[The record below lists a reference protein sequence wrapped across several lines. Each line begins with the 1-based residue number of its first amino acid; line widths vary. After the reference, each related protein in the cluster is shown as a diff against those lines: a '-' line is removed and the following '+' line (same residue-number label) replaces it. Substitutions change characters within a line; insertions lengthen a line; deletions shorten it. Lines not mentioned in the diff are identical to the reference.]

1 MLSLRPI
8 VLPFVS
14 VAFAFSFLSLD
25 LRAQPANGITRE
37 VYAGIGGNAV
47 ADLTSN
53 PAYPNSPTTE
63 EVLTTS
69 FDCPVDVMESY
80 GQRLRALIVAPTT
93 GAYKFWIACDDNG
106 QLWLSTDST
115 PANKQLIARVDTWT
129 SWKEWT
135 KEANQQSAPINLV
148 AGQSYYIEA
157 LQKEGSGGDN
167 LTVRWQLPSGVF
179 EEPIPATRCIPV
191 GVTAPQFLQQPAN
204 ASVIEGN
211 LATFAVRITHS
222 FGATLQWQRNGTNIP
237 GATST
242 NYTIGPVTLADSG
255 STFRCVATNPYGSTN
270 SSSALLTVTA
280 DTTPPSLSSVGN
292 LGDNDVITVVFS
304 EPVEVSSATATGNY
318 SINNGVGVLGASAGV
333 DNRTIVLTTAPM
345 AVNVTYTLTVNNV
358 RDRAVTP
365 NTIAPNTQ
373 RTFSI
378 TPRPLDIS
386 FVQPRPEPIGPSS
399 RRGPF
404 VISELMYHPT
414 NRFDG
419 RNIEFIEIYNS
430 NPWFEEMG
438 GFKITGAIDYT
449 FPSNFVLGAR
459 SYAVIAANP
468 TDVQAVYGISGVL
481 GPWTGTLQNGDGTL
495 RIRNPQGGIF
505 FEMDYTGDPP
515 FPAAADGA
523 GHSLALAR
531 PSYGERDARA
541 WAASDVIGGT
551 PRTNEVAGAN
561 SYRNLMINEFL
572 AHTDLPDLDYIELY
586 NYSGTTLNIGGCV
599 LTDDP
604 ATNKFV
610 IPIGTVIPANGFAV
624 FYETNLNFAL
634 SADGETIYLKNPQ
647 NTRVLDAVRF
657 EAQENGV
664 VTGRSPDGAGGPC
677 ANTFYRL
684 ESQTPGASNSRP
696 AGAGPAVVINEIM
709 YDPARDDDNDE
720 FIELYN
726 PGTNAVNVSKW
737 RLKDAVKFTIPNNT
751 FIPASG
757 YLVIAANAAK
767 LRTNYPGLTAAN
779 CIGDWEGSL
788 RNSGERVALTMPDQ
802 IVSTNALG
810 ALATNTIHIVMDEM
824 TYRDGGRWGNFV
836 AGGGSSLELRDWH
849 SDRRLAPNW
858 ADSDESAKSQWVN
871 VEATGVMDNGYG
883 EATQFHLVLLGAGEC
898 LVDNIEVIPSST
910 GVNSITNSTFESGTG
925 GWVFQGNHNQTSWE
939 PSEGYSSS
947 RALHLRAT
955 GRGDTGANRVR
966 AQLTSTLPSGT
977 TVTLRAKVRWL
988 KGNPNILL
996 RLRGNYMEA
1005 PGYVLTAKNLGTPG
1019 ARNSVAVTNAGP
1031 AITSVAHWPPLPAAS
1046 QQVLVTAR
1054 VSDPDGISTL
1064 LLKYRIDPSTNL
1076 TAISLTNNG
1085 AGVFSAVIPGQASG
1099 VMAAFHLQASDKLNP
1114 ANASSFPA
1122 DAPER
1127 ECVVRWGDNVIPGTL
1142 PTYRFW
1148 ISQKNVDRWA
1158 LEERMSNNPKDVTF
1172 IYGTNRVVYNAGAW
1186 FHGSPYHS
1194 PGYNSPVGN
1203 NCDYDMNFPDDDRL
1217 FGETDINLFRP
1228 GNGGGDGT
1236 AQTEIQAHWFAAQ
1249 FGIPFL
1255 NHRPVFLF
1263 VNGLRRE
1270 TVFHDAQQPNG
1281 DFVDEWYSDDAAGD
1295 LHKIA
1300 LGFEFGDQ
1308 AYGASEPGYA
1318 VVGANLARYTTTGG
1332 AFKQARYRQT
1342 WPRRASSPLELND
1355 YTNIFTLVN
1364 TVLTTAALN
1373 SDPYTITLTNAVD
1386 VEEWFKVHVTQHL
1399 YNNTDS
1405 FSYGGG
1411 QNAFAYKPQFGTW
1424 KLLLW
1429 DVDFAFGGSASD
1441 ANLFGIGG
1449 ADHGPR
1455 NDHAPFRRI
1464 YWQALIQAAN
1474 TFMTA
1479 ARANAILDARYNGMV
1494 ASGAAVSSPQGIKD
1508 FIATKR
1514 GVVLS
1519 QIAANQSAFAITS
1532 NSGADFTT
1540 SQNFVTL
1547 SGTAPLDV
1555 RTIEVNGVA
1564 YAITWT
1570 TVNAWTL
1577 RVALPAGTNALSVVG
1592 YDPFG
1597 NAVSNSTD
1605 TIRVTVTAP
1614 PAQPEDFIVIN
1625 EIMFNPPVPDAEYVE
1640 LFNTSTNYAFDL
1652 SGWQF
1657 NGLSYTFPDGIILQ
1671 PRAYLVLAKDRFAF
1685 AAAYGTSVV
1694 PYDVFSGNLQAGG
1707 ETLTLIKPGYGIT
1720 NDVVIDRVRYDGA
1733 LPWPY
1738 GLPGITAS
1746 AQLID
1751 AKQDNARVA
1760 NWQGISPLST
1770 NSPWRFVSTTG
1781 TASGNGSAHQLLIYL
1796 GEPGDLY
1803 IDDVALVAGSV
1814 PGMGQ
1819 NLVRNGDFESAFYE
1833 DPGVTNSWM
1842 VATNYTNSTL
1852 STAIKQSGNASLH
1865 MVCTR
1870 FGNTTNLSISQSIS
1884 PYPVGQTAT
1893 LSFWYLPTKN
1903 ATNLNVRLRNTTLGV
1918 NNLNIQPGSINGP
1931 PLFTPGA
1938 SNSVANSLPPFPPLW
1953 LNEVQAE
1960 NLSGIADAFGDR
1972 DPWVEIYNGGS
1983 NAVSLDGMFL
1993 SANYTDLTQ
2002 WAFPT
2007 GTVINPGEFKIL
2019 FVDGEASETTNGEL
2033 HTSFRCGGS
2042 SGSIVLSRSVSG
2054 QAQVLDYLNYVAG
2067 LDHSYGS
2074 FPDGQPF
2081 SRQEF
2086 YYVTPGGTNNGTLP
2100 PVIVSI
2106 NEWMADNIGALA
2118 DPADD
2123 NYEDWFELY
2132 NPGSNTVSLAGYF
2145 LTDVLTNK
2153 FKYEIPAGY
2162 TIPPHGYLLVW
2173 ADSEA
2178 NQNSAARADL
2188 HVNFSLA
2195 RGGEALGLFTP
2206 DGVQIDA
2213 VTFGAQNSD
2222 IALGRFPDG
2231 SASIYLLTNYTP
2243 RSANYIPTVN
2253 VAPVLAPIVNRT
2265 VMEGDAI
2272 KFTATATDSNQPA
2285 QQLTWTLEAGAPAN
2299 ATINS
2304 SNGFFNWTPAE
2315 SVGGSNYNITVR
2327 VSDNGTPALSDSQTF
2342 NVVVLKTNSVPMLV
2356 TTGTRVVN
2364 EGAVLTFT
2372 ATASDSDLPAQQLT
2386 FSLDAEGLPAGAA
2399 INATN
2404 GVFTWTPTEVDGPG
2418 AFSVIVRVTDNG
2430 TPAKSDS
2437 ASIMIL
2443 VNESNLPPTLTAIGD
2458 RFATVGETVAF
2469 TARATDLDWP
2479 AQSIT
2484 FDLVGEV
2491 PAGATVNATNG
2502 LFSWTANAVG
2512 TNTFTIRGTDNP
2524 AGAGPALSDT
2534 KTFNVIVSASFQI
2547 TTIEVSNNVVSLNWS
2562 ALGGRSYSVEYKNSL
2577 SELSWTTLVTNM
2589 IATTNH
2595 ASVTDAVNTNTQRI
2609 YRIVLQ
2615 P

>member
-1 MLSLRPI
+1 MLSLRPTTLLL
-8 VLPFVS
+8 VWVC
-14 VAFAFSFLSLD
+14 FALSFLTQNLK
-25 LRAQPANGITRE
+25 AQPANGITRE
-37 VYAGIGGNAV
+37 VYAGIAGNAV
-47 ADLTSN
+47 SDLTSN
-53 PAYPNSPTTE
+53 PAYPNSPTSE

-69 FDCPVDVMESY
+69 FDCPVDTLDNY
-80 GQRLRALIVAPTT
+80 GQRLRALVIPPTT
-93 GAYKFWIACDDNG
+93 GAYRFWIACDDNG
-106 QLWLSTDST
+106 QLFLSTDSN
-115 PANKQLIARVDTWT
+115 PANKQLIARVNTWT

-135 KEANQQSAPINLV
+135 KETNQQSAPINLV
-148 AGQSYYIEA
+148 AGQQYYIEA

-167 LTVRWQLPSGVF
+167 LSVRWQLPSGVF

-204 ASVIEGN
+204 ASIIEGN

-222 FGATLQWQRNGTNIP
+222 FGATFQWQRNGTNIP

-242 NYTIGPVTLADSG
+242 NYTISPVTLTDSG

-270 SSSALLTVTA
+270 STTALLTVTA
-280 DTTPPSLSSVGN
+280 DTTPPTISSVGN

-304 EPVEVSSATATGNY
+304 EPVEASSATTTGNY
-318 SINNGVGVLGASAGV
+318 LINNGVGVLGAVAGV
-333 DNRTIVLTTAPM
+333 DNRTIVLTTTPM
-345 AVNVTYTLTVNNV
+345 AANVTYTLTVNNV
-358 RDRAVTP
+358 RDRATTP
-365 NTIAPNTQ
+365 NTIAPNTT

-414 NRFDG
+414 NRTDL
-419 RNIEFIEIYNS
+419 RNVEFIEIYNS

-438 GFKITGAIDYT
+438 GFKITGAVDYT

-468 TDVQAVYGISGVL
+468 ADVQAVYGISGVL

-505 FEMDYTGDPP
+505 FEMEYSGEPP

-523 GHSLALAR
+523 GHSLVLAR
-531 PSYGERDARA
+531 PSYGEGDARA

-551 PRTNEVAGAN
+551 PRANEVAGAN
-561 SYRNLMINEFL
+561 SLRNVMINEFL
-572 AHTDLPDLDYIELY
+572 AHTDLPDLDYVELY
-586 NYSGTTLNIGGCV
+586 NYSAAQVNIGGCV

-604 ATNKFV
+604 TTNKFV
-610 IPIGTVIPANGFAV
+610 VPLGTLIPANGFVV

-664 VTGRSPDGAGGPC
+664 ATGRSPDGSPD
-677 ANTFYRL
+677 FYRL
-684 ESQTPGASNSRP
+684 ESRTPGAGNSRSRTP
-696 AGAGPAVVINEIM
+696 TVVINEIM
-709 YDPARDDDNDE
+709 FDPVRDDDSDE

-737 RLKDAVKFTIPNNT
+737 RIKDAVKFTMPNNT
-751 FIPASG
+751 IIPPNG

-767 LRTNYPGLTAAN
+767 LRTNYPGLTAMN

-788 RNSGERVALTMPDQ
+788 RNRGERIALTMPDQ
-802 IVSTNALG
+802 LITTNALG
-810 ALATNTIHIVMDEM
+810 ALATNTIHIVMDEV
-824 TYRDGGRWGNFV
+824 TYRDGGRWGNFA
-836 AGGGSSLELRDWH
+836 AGGGSSLELRDWR
-849 SDRRLAPNW
+849 SDHRLAPNW

-883 EATQFHLVLLGAGEC
+883 EATQLHITLLGAGEC
-898 LVDNIEVIPSST
+898 LVDNVEVIPSST
-910 GVNSITNSTFESGTG
+910 GVNSITNSTFESGAG
-925 GWVFQGNHNQTSWE
+925 GWVAQGNHNQTSWE
-939 PSEGYSSS
+939 PNAGYSSARS
-947 RALHLRAT
+947 LHLRAT

-1019 ARNSVAVTNAGP
+1019 AHNSVAITNAGP

-1054 VSDPDGISTL
+1054 VNDPDGISTL

-1085 AGVFSAVIPGQASG
+1085 AGLFSAVIPGQASG
-1099 VMAAFHLQASDKLNP
+1099 VMAAFHLQASDKLDP
-1114 ANASSFPA
+1114 ANASSFPS

-1127 ECVVRWGDNVIPGTL
+1127 ECVVRWGDNTIPGTL

-1148 ISQKNVDRWA
+1148 LSQKNVDRWS
-1158 LEERMSNNPKDVTF
+1158 LEEKMSNNPKDVTF

-1255 NHRPVFLF
+1255 FHRPVFLF

-1281 DFVDEWYSDDAAGD
+1281 DFIDEWYSDDAGGD

-1355 YTNIFTLVN
+1355 YTNIFALVN
-1364 TVLTTAALN
+1364 TVLTTAPIN
-1373 SDPYTITLTNAVD
+1373 SDPYTITLESAVD

-1399 YNNTDS
+1399 YNNNDS

-1411 QNAFAYKPQFGTW
+1411 QNAFAYKPQFDTW
-1424 KLLLW
+1424 KLFLW
-1429 DVDFAFGGSASD
+1429 DVDFAFGGNASD
-1441 ANLFGIGG
+1441 GNLFGIGG

-1474 TFMTA
+1474 TFMTV
-1479 ARANAILDARYNGMV
+1479 ARSDAILDARYNGMV
-1494 ASGAAVSSPQGIKD
+1494 SSGAAVSSPAGIKS

-1514 GVVLS
+1514 GVVLG
-1519 QIAANQSAFAITS
+1519 QIAANQSPFAITS
-1532 NSGADFTT
+1532 NSGNDFTT

-1547 SGTAPLDV
+1547 GGTAPLEV

-1564 YAITWT
+1564 YAVTWT
-1570 TVNAWTL
+1570 AVNAWTL
-1577 RVALPAGTNALSVVG
+1577 RVALPAGTNALNVVG

-1597 NAVSNSTD
+1597 NAVSGSTD

-1625 EIMFNPPVPDAEYVE
+1625 EIMFNPAVPDAEYVE

-1657 NGLSYTFPDGIILQ
+1657 NGLSYTFPDGTILQ

-1685 AAAYGTSVV
+1685 AAAYGTAVV
-1694 PYDVFSGNLQAGG
+1694 PYDVFTGNLQAGG
-1707 ETLTLIKPGYGIT
+1707 ETITLIKPGYGIT

-1738 GLPGITAS
+1738 GVPGRA
-1746 AQLID
+1746 AAVQLID
-1751 AKQDNARVA
+1751 ARQDNARVA
-1760 NWQGISPLST
+1760 NWHGLSPLST

-1796 GEPGDLY
+1796 GEPGELY
-1803 IDDVALVAGSV
+1803 IDDISLVVGSV
-1814 PGMGQ
+1814 PATGP
-1819 NLVRNGDFESAFYE
+1819 NLVRNGDFESTFYE
-1833 DPGVTNSWM
+1833 SPAVTNSWM
-1842 VATNYTNSTL
+1842 IGTNYTNSAL
-1852 STAIKQSGNASLH
+1852 STTVKHSGNSSLH
-1865 MVCTR
+1865 IISTR

-1884 PYPVGQTAT
+1884 PYPSGQTAT
-1893 LSFWYLPTKN
+1893 LSFWYLPATT
-1903 ATNLNVRLRNTTLGV
+1903 ATNINVRLRNTTLGV
-1918 NNLNIQPGSINGP
+1918 NNMNVQPGSTRGP
-1931 PLFTPGA
+1931 PLFTPGT
-1938 SNSVANSLPPFPPLW
+1938 SNSMVYPLPPFPTLW

-1960 NLSGIADAFGDR
+1960 NLSGVVDAAGER
-1972 DPWVEIYNGGS
+1972 DPWLEIH
-1983 NAVSLDGMFL
+1983 NAGTNVVSLDGLFL
-1993 SANYTDLTQ
+1993 STNYTDLTQ
-2002 WAFPT
+2002 WSFPT
-2007 GTVINPGEFKIL
+2007 GVVINPGEFKIV
-2019 FVDGEASETTNGEL
+2019 FADGEANETTNGEM
-2033 HTSFRCGGS
+2033 HTSFRLPAG
-2042 SGSIVLSRSVSG
+2042 SGSIALSRSVAG
-2054 QAQVLDYLNYVAG
+2054 QPQVIDYLNYVAG

-2081 SRQEF
+2081 FRQEF
-2086 YYVTPGGTNNGTLP
+2086 YYVTPGATNNGTLP

-2132 NPGSNTVSLAGYF
+2132 NPGSNVVSLAGYF

-2153 FKYEIPAGY
+2153 TRFEIPAGY
-2162 TIPPHGYLLVW
+2162 FIPPQGYLLVW
-2173 ADSEA
+2173 ADGEA
-2178 NQNSAARADL
+2178 NQNSPARADL
-2188 HVNFSLA
+2188 HVNFGLA
-2195 RGGEALGLFTP
+2195 KSGDALGLFTP

-2213 VTFGAQNSD
+2213 VTFGAQHSD
-2222 IALGRFPDG
+2222 IPMGRFPDG
-2231 SASIYLLTNYTP
+2231 GISVLLLTNYTP
-2243 RSANYIPTVN
+2243 RSANYLPTVN
-2253 VAPVLAPIVNRT
+2253 VAPVLEAIADRT
-2265 VMEGDAI
+2265 VIEGNPL
-2272 KFTATATDSNQPA
+2272 KFTATATDSNQPPQA
-2285 QQLTWTLEAGAPAN
+2285 LTWTLEPGAPAN

-2304 SNGFFNWTPAE
+2304 SNGFFNWTPSELLAE
-2315 SVGGSNYNITVR
+2315 GPQDGSNFNITVR
-2327 VSDNGTPALSDSQTF
+2327 VSDSGTPALSDTKTF
-2342 NVVVLKTNSVPMLV
+2342 NVTVLKTNSVPTLV

-2364 EGAVLTFT
+2364 EGELLMFT
-2372 ATASDSDLPAQQLT
+2372 ATASDSDVPAQRLT
-2386 FSLDAEGLPAGAA
+2386 FSLDAESLPAGAA
-2399 INATN
+2399 INPTN
-2404 GVFTWTPTEVDGPG
+2404 GVFTWTPGETEGPG
-2418 AFSVIVRVTDNG
+2418 AFGITVRVTDNG
-2430 TPAKSDS
+2430 TPPKSE
-2437 ASIMIL
+2437 AALIMII
-2443 VNESNLPPTLTAIGD
+2443 VSESNQPPALAAISD
-2458 RFATVGETVAF
+2458 RSATIGETISF
-2469 TARATDLDWP
+2469 TAEATDSDLP
-2479 AQSIT
+2479 AQPIM
-2484 FDLVGEV
+2484 FDFVGDV
-2491 PAGATVNATNG
+2491 PAGATLNATNG
-2502 LFSWTANAVG
+2502 LFSWTANTVG
-2512 TNTFTIRGTDNP
+2512 TNSFTIRATDNP
-2524 AGAGPALSDT
+2524 GGPGLSDT

-2547 TTIEVSNNVVSLNWS
+2547 TTISVSSNVVSLNWS
-2562 ALGGRSYSVEYKNSL
+2562 ALAGRTYSVEYKNSL
-2577 SELSWTTLVTNM
+2577 GEANWTMLVTN
-2589 IATTNH
+2589 IVAATNNG
-2595 ASVTDAVNTNTQRI
+2595 AVNDTVGTNAQRI
-2609 YRIVLQ
+2609 YRIVLE